1 MLTALKQLK
10 SFRIVQLI
18 LAAYQKRIVR
28 LLIPLIILALV
39 IWLGSRE
46 LHNMNIGRML
56 FELRRLTPWSIL
68 EIALFSLLAAGVMS
82 SYDLVVRKHFRMP
95 ISIGA
100 AFRYGWIANTFNN
113 ACGFAGFTGAGL
125 RAFLYK
131 KSGVPLNVITAA
143 VIFLSPVVITGL
155 SLLAWT
161 VLARLFPADQLLHA
175 YPWLRW
181 AMWGMALY
189 LPVFLLV
196 QRSRLF
202 GKWFNQGKGTMPWT
216 TIFASLASSLLE
228 WLFAALAFGLVGTRV
243 LDGVP
248 LEALIG
254 VYVIAATAGL
264 ISMAPGGIGA
274 FDVTALL
281 GLQLLGVHPDLAL
294 TVLLLFRFFYF
305 IVPWLIALVMTAV
318 EIIPKRER
326 IGELAGSGWSYSL
339 NKWQQIWA
347 WPGQF
352 RFLADLGVWALSK
365 LVLASGLLLL
375 LSAAL
380 PGLLYR
386 LRFAEKLLTLPIM
399 QLSHDIS
406 VIIGIMLIVLS
417 HGISLRIRRALRL
430 TLGLLF
436 AGAIFTFIKGF
447 DFEEAFF
454 LLFVALMLYLSRSR
468 FYREGAPVSR
478 TNLLIWG
485 GLTVLVTVAYLLI
498 GAGGYSYFLH
508 RLPLRMSTNL
518 LFDRQ
523 HFGIKGLLSLLS
535 AWVFLTMYLMM
546 RPKRGVEELPDAA
559 EMDRLREFIA
569 HEQGNLLTH
578 MLFLGDKQFY
588 WAQEGNVLIP
598 YARSRNKL
606 VVLGDPLGPMDQAS
620 AAIQE
625 FQGYADR
632 YALAVV
638 FYQASPAYLP
648 LYHENGYRFFKLGEE
663 ALVPLESFTLA
674 GKINTPLRTVRNRF
688 GREGYSFQMA
698 YPPFDDSLLTRLRAV
713 SDVWLEGRKEKGY
726 SLGWFNE
733 TYLQLAPLAL
743 VLDPQQQVI
752 AFASLAPAYDNKQT
766 ISIDLMR
773 HLPDAPNGTMD
784 FLFTHVME
792 WARDEGYVTFNLG
805 MAPLSSVGQSER
817 ALREE
822 KLARLVFQYGGHWY
836 GFQGLRRYKEKF
848 SPAWEPRYL
857 AYPASVSLPILTAEL
872 MYLVSRK
879 MD

>member
-1 MLTALKQLK
+1 M
-10 SFRIVQLI
+10 
-18 LAAYQKRIVR
+18 
-28 LLIPLIILALV
+28 LIPLIILALV

-56 FELRRLTPWSIL
+56 FELRRLSPWTIF
-68 EIALFSLLAAGVMS
+68 EIALFSLIAAAVMS
-82 SYDLVVRKHFRMP
+82 SYDFVVRRHFRMP
-95 ISIGA
+95 ISFGA
-100 AFRYGWIANTFNN
+100 TFRYGWIANTFNN

-143 VIFLSPVVITGL
+143 VIFLSPVAITGL
-155 SLLAWT
+155 SLLAWA
-161 VLARLFPADQLLHA
+161 VLARLFPEGQLLHT

-189 LPVFLLV
+189 LPLFLLV

-216 TIFASLASSLLE
+216 TISASLAASLLE
-228 WLFAALAFGLVGTRV
+228 WLFAALAFGLVGLRV
-243 LDGVP
+243 LHGVP
-248 LEALIG
+248 LDALIG

-264 ISMAPGGIGA
+264 ISMTPGGIGA

-305 IVPWLIALVMTAV
+305 IVPWLIALVLTAV
-318 EIIPKRER
+318 EIIPNRER
-326 IGELAGSGWSYSL
+326 IGELAGTGWGYSL
-339 NKWQQIWA
+339 NQWQKIWG

-365 LVLASGLLLL
+365 LVLAAGLVLL

-386 LRFAEKLLTLPIM
+386 LRFAENLLSLPIM

-430 TLGLLF
+430 TLVLLF
-436 AGAIFTFIKGF
+436 AGALFTFIKGL
-447 DFEEAFF
+447 DFEEASF

-478 TNLLIWG
+478 TNVLIWG
-485 GLTVLVTVAYLLI
+485 GLSVLVTVAYLLI

-508 RLPLRMSTNL
+508 HLPLRMRTNL
-518 LFDRQ
+518 LFDKE
-523 HFGIKGLLSLLS
+523 HFGIKTLLSLVF

-546 RPKRGVEELPDAA
+546 RPQRDIETLPDTDD
-559 EMDRLREFIA
+559 MDRLREFMS

-578 MLFLGDKQFY
+578 MLFLGDKKFH
-588 WAQEGNVLIP
+588 WAQEGEVLIP

-606 VVLGDPLGPMDQAS
+606 VVLGDPLGPMRKVS

-625 FQGYADR
+625 FQQYADK

-638 FYQASPAYLP
+638 FYQASPSYLP
-648 LYHENGYRFFKLGEE
+648 IYHENGYRFFKLGEE
-663 ALVPLESFTLA
+663 ALVPLEAFTLS
-674 GKINTPLRTVRNRF
+674 GKSNTPLRTVRNRF
-688 GREGYSFQMA
+688 DREGYSFQMA
-698 YPPFDDSLLTRLRAV
+698 YPPFDDTLMRQLKSV
-713 SDVWLEGRKEKGY
+713 SDVWLNGRKEKGF

-733 TYLQLAPLAL
+733 SYLQLAPVAL
-743 VLDPQQQVI
+743 VLNPQQQVI
-752 AFASLAPAYDNKQT
+752 AFASLAPAYDHKQT
-766 ISIDLMR
+766 VSIDLMR

-784 FLFTHVME
+784 FLFTRVME
-792 WARDEGYVTFNLG
+792 WAKDEGYVMFNLG

-822 KLARLVFQYGGHWY
+822 KLARLVFQYGSHWY

-857 AYPASVSLPILTAEL
+857 AYPASISLPILTVEL